1 MKRDKF
7 LFIINPIAGGLDKD
21 SFVVKLK
28 RLFEEKKKELHI
40 FETTGRQDDP
50 ERALEKIEKVNPDVV
65 VAVGGDGTCNMVAK
79 LIDNKEVLFGIVPL
93 GSANGL
99 ATELNIPEDH
109 LEAVELLFDGISKPI
124 DAIIINDHEICLHLS
139 DIGLNAKVVKRF
151 EENARRGMFGYF
163 RQFVREISLSV
174 PSKFMF
180 ELKGNFFKEKAHM
193 VVIANASK
201 YGTGAI
207 VNPEGRIDDGIFEIC
222 IIKPFPWYAFF
233 SISYHLF
240 KGTLKTS
247 RYVRILK
254 CTEITIHNLRNE
266 VLQVDGEIIGY
277 PDEVK
282 VRIKKHAY
290 RIIVPEPDL

>member
-1 MKRDKF
+1 MRRANF
-7 LFIINPIAGGLDKD
+7 LFIINPISGGLNKEE
-21 SFVVKLK
+21 FVSKL
-28 RLFEEKKKELHI
+28 RILFEEKNKELHI
-40 FETTGRQDDP
+40 FETRGREDDR
-50 ERALEKIEKVNPDVV
+50 ELALQRINELNPDVV

-79 LIDNKEVLFGIVPL
+79 LLLDKDVLFGIVPL

-99 ATELNIPEDH
+99 ATELNISEDH
-109 LEAVELLFDGISKPI
+109 DEAVQLLFRGVEKPV
-124 DAIIINDHEICLHLS
+124 DALFINGHEICLHLS

-151 EENARRGMFGYF
+151 EENARRGMLGYF
-163 RQFVREISLSV
+163 RQFAREVTISV

-180 ELKGNFFKEKAHM
+180 ELNGNTFKEKAHM

-207 VNPEGRIDDGIFEIC
+207 VNPEGRVDDGVFEIC

-233 SISYHLF
+233 SISLHLF

-247 RYVRILK
+247 RYVRIIK
-254 CTEITIHNLRNE
+254 CSSIRIHNLPNE
-266 VLQVDGEIIGY
+266 VLQVDGEIVGY
-277 PDEVK
+277 PDEVE
-282 VRIKKHAY
+282 VSIRKHAY